1 MYSINQQLSNIIDRL
16 NEAVNVCY
24 EAPNN
29 EDQGYPYATGFAR
42 SAMSS
47 SAEQLAELQEQLQ
60 ESMWVNILIKWYFYP

>member
-1 MYSINQQLSNIIDRL
+1 MQTTSNYSSMYSINQQLSNIIDRL

-42 SAMSS
+42 SAMLSVS
-47 SAEQLAELQEQLQ
+47 EQLAELQEQLQ
-60 ESMWVNILIKWYFYP
+60 ESM